1 MGKCYYVIRDF
12 EDDVWD
18 VLCTS
23 FEEALGHVVTKIN
36 ELNKEFRKNTP
47 WKPHDIEYTPGLME
61 DDFSIFYKR
70 GAAVKLAQE
79 HGARSERG
87 SAPSDGHSE
96 LGLHVLNACRQSG
109 FVP

>member
-23 FEEALGHVVTKIN
+23 FEEALGHVLTKIN
-36 ELNKEFRKNTP
+36 EMNKNFRKDTP

-61 DDFSIFYKR
+61 DDFSIEKSR
-70 GAAVKLAQE
+70 E
-79 HGARSERG
+79 PHGVRVANF
-87 SAPSDGHSE
+87 SDYRNQFFIKEVRLS
-96 LGLHVLNACRQSG
+96 S
-109 FVP
+109 

>member
-1 MGKCYYVIRDF
+1 MYKMGKCYYVIRDF

-61 DDFSIFYKR
+61 DDFSIEKSREVPGVRVANF
-70 GAAVKLAQE
+70 
-79 HGARSERG
+79 
-87 SAPSDGHSE
+87 SDYRNQFFIKEVRLS
-96 LGLHVLNACRQSG
+96 S
-109 FVP
+109 